1 MKSMISKL
9 SAKMML
15 GATSAIVVAG
25 VVGPESASAITFT
38 ETFDSFNSGTT
49 VSGPGVFAD
58 FELSAGSDSIIVTP
72 FAPGPNFSGN
82 SIQSD
87 PFISASP
94 FRADF
99 SIFGVRGVS
108 VTLGDYNQDPDN
120 LFVRAFNSLGTLLD
134 EGTFALPG
142 TTYGG
147 PTLSVSSA
155 SEDIAYVLFGSTG
168 TFSNSVFADNFSYT
182 VADSTSIPTPAILPG
197 LIGMGVAAL
206 RKRKENVVEEE
217 A

>member
-1 MKSMISKL
+1 MKSTISKL
-9 SAKMML
+9 SAKIML
-15 GATSAIVVAG
+15 GATSALAMAGTVAL
-25 VVGPESASAITFT
+25 ESASAMTFT
-38 ETFDSFNSGTT
+38 EDFDSFTPVT
-49 VSGPGVFAD
+49 VVSGSGVFDD
-58 FELSAGSDSIIVTP
+58 FELSAGSDLIRVTP

-82 SIQSD
+82 SIAKDNFS
-87 PFISASP
+87 SANP

-99 SIFGVRGVS
+99 SILGVRGVS

-134 EGTFALPG
+134 EVTFALPD

-182 VADSTSIPTPAILPG
+182 VADSTSIPTPALLPG

-206 RKRKENVVEEE
+206 RKRKGNVTEEE

>member
-1 MKSMISKL
+1 MKSTISKL
-9 SAKMML
+9 SAKIML
-15 GATSAIVVAG
+15 GATSALVMAGTVA
-25 VVGPESASAITFT
+25 PESASAMTFT
-38 ETFDSFNSGTT
+38 ETFESFTPGTV
-49 VSGPGVFAD
+49 VSGPGVFAN
-58 FELSAGSDSIIVTP
+58 FQLSAGSDPIIVTP

-82 SIQSD
+82 SIQSG
-87 PFISASP
+87 PFVSASP

-99 SIFGVRGVS
+99 SILGVRGVS
-108 VTLGDYNQDPDN
+108 VTLGDYNGDPDN

-134 EGTFALPG
+134 EVAFALPS
-142 TTYGG
+142 TTFGG

-182 VADSTSIPTPAILPG
+182 VADSTSIPTPALLPG

-206 RKRKENVVEEE
+206 RKRKGNVTEEE